1 MPPPPALAAPQG
13 MPPDR
18 RRGSAFSGRAFWQ
31 EACPLESSDKVCPGR
46 RQLWPSLP
54 GCYRPR
60 TQRPVRQCSCV
71 VVHLDAVN
79 GTAMDDMYGA
89 ALGFAWLL
97 NPKVGD
103 IEIELRNRRGSLSLN
118 HF

>member
-1 MPPPPALAAPQG
+1 MTAPPSSEATQG
-13 MPPDR
+13 MPLDR
-18 RRGSAFSGRAFWQ
+18 SGGSGSSARAFGQ